1 LLQYRYSQRRFFVC
15 TQSKQITDITM
26 ENKEEVNVT
35 NREPTIG
42 DIFSYM
48 QANMATKQ
56 DVAVLDAAVESLE
69 RSWNLPKVPVSE
81 PVVTSENSFG
91 KPVEFAEPETAVGTP
106 LEPAVQLPEQALGC
120 SADNSCAVLPKPE
133 AFECFGDVL
142 DCPVEQLAESSDS
155 VVSAELL
162 TSSGEVSTN
171 ISHGSLPDDQLKST
185 GDFVESG
192 IVVDCSTVDNSST
205 FARMVPSC
213 SDAFHWPT
221 NQLQLEQQLEQPKSK
236 DPNSLTMLVPGCAFG
251 KSRSLD
257 SETLLLEMIL
267 VYFPGLDLF
276 DTGQLDGEQNKQF
289 DRGRG
294 TPILVC

>member
-1 LLQYRYSQRRFFVC
+1 
-15 TQSKQITDITM
+15 M

-56 DVAVLDAAVESLE
+56 DVAVLSAALESLG
-69 RSWNLPKVPVSE
+69 RSLNLPEFTVSE
-81 PVVTSENSFG
+81 PVVASENCANEAMDVAASERTVDTCLDS
-91 KPVEFAEPETAVGTP
+91 P
-106 LEPAVQLPEQALGC
+106 VQLPEQALGC

-155 VVSAELL
+155 VVAAELL
-162 TSSGEVSTN
+162 TSSGEVSSNN
-171 ISHGSLPDDQLKST
+171 ICHGSLSDGQLEST
-185 GDFVESG
+185 GEFVERLG
-192 IVVDCSTVDNSST
+192 VVVDCSTVDNSST

-294 TPILVC
+294 FPILVC

>member
-1 LLQYRYSQRRFFVC
+1 
-15 TQSKQITDITM
+15 
-26 ENKEEVNVT
+26 
-35 NREPTIG
+35 
-42 DIFSYM
+42 
-48 QANMATKQ
+48 
-56 DVAVLDAAVESLE
+56 
-69 RSWNLPKVPVSE
+69 
-81 PVVTSENSFG
+81 
-91 KPVEFAEPETAVGTP
+91 
-106 LEPAVQLPEQALGC
+106 
-120 SADNSCAVLPKPE
+120 LPKPE